1 MSRVEV
7 WTWGMCQ
14 EPRETKLGVAKNRN
28 IGAEKVLELA
38 FFFFNCRRDKDLKS
52 ANYLFV
58 ALLMSLNLG
67 GERI

>member
-38 FFFFNCRRDKDLKS
+38 FFFLIVGETRTLRVQII
-52 ANYLFV
+52 YL
-58 ALLMSLNLG
+58 LHS
-67 GERI
+67 